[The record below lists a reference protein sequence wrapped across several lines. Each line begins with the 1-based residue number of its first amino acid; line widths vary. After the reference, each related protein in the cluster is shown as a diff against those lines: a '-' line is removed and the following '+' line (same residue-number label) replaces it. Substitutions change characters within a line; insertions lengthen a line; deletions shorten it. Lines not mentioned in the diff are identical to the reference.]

1 LTSKSFTA
9 AFGLVLLWA
18 IPLSATCTVAAQESP
33 CIFLSA
39 FGQSTY
45 NSRILS
51 QPVTFTHSN
60 GCLQFSSGL
69 SIWETA
75 LLPGLYLYPCKNADS
90 LVKLDLLI
98 YPNPTTGSFQIRSLS
113 TIDLEQFASLS
124 IYNQIGQ
131 LAYKQS
137 VQLIQLRS
145 GLLVS
150 LHSLPAGVY
159 YLLMQGKNVKGIG
172 SVTKI
177 NE

>member
-1 LTSKSFTA
+1 MTSKSFIAT
-9 AFGLVLLWA
+9 FSLVLLWA
-18 IPLSATCTVAAQESP
+18 VPLSSTCTVTAQESP
-33 CIFLSA
+33 CILLSA

-60 GCLQFSSGL
+60 GCLQFTSGL
-69 SIWETA
+69 SIWEIA

-98 YPNPTTGSFQIRSLS
+98 YPRPTAGSFQIRSLS
-113 TIDLEQFASLS
+113 TFGLEQFASLS

-131 LAYKQS
+131 LVYKQS

-145 GLLVS
+145 GLHVS
-150 LHSLPAGVY
+150 LRSLPAGVY
-159 YLLMQGKNVKGIG
+159 YLLLQGKYVKGIG